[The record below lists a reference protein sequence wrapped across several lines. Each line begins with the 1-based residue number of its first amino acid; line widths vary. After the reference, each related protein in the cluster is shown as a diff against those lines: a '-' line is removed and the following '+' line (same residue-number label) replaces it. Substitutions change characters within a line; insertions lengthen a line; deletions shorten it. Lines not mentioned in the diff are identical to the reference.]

1 MNPYTMADSP
11 YIVEVTEENFQSV
24 ILEGSMQQPVLIDFW
39 ASWCQPCQAL
49 MPLLAKLA
57 EEYKGKF
64 ILAKIN
70 TEEQQAIAA
79 QFQIRSIPAVKLVYQ
94 GKLVD
99 EFAGALP
106 ESEVRAFLDKHIPQ
120 EKSAADQAIE
130 QVYALLMQG
139 ESDQAAVLI
148 QQVLEAEP
156 SNPQAILA
164 FAKLKATLGDMQAAS
179 EAIDSLPPEE
189 QQKPEVAAM
198 RAQMLFDKVASGAP
212 SIEDLNAHLLADE
225 NNSEAR
231 YQLAAQL
238 VMQNQLEH
246 ALDHLLTLMR
256 KDREY
261 GDDAARKAM
270 IQVFD
275 ILGSDHPITKK
286 YRTRMFNYL
295 Y

>member
-1 MNPYTMADSP
+1 MADSP
-11 YIVEVTEENFQSV
+11 YIIEVTDENFQSV
-24 ILEGSMQQPVLIDFW
+24 ILESSMQQPVLIDFW
-39 ASWCQPCQAL
+39 ATWCQPCQVL

-57 EEYKGKF
+57 DEYKGKF

-106 ESEVRAFLDKHIPQ
+106 ESEVRAFLDKHIQQ
-120 EKSAADQAIE
+120 EVSEADNAIE
-130 QVYALLMQG
+130 QAYALLMQG

-148 QQVLEAEP
+148 QKALEAEP

-164 FAKLKATLGDMQAAS
+164 FAKLKATLGDMNAAS
-179 EAIDSLPPEE
+179 EALDSLPPEE
-189 QQKPEVAAM
+189 QEKPEVAAM
-198 RAQMLFDKVASGAP
+198 RSQMLFDKVASGAP
-212 SIEDLNAHLLADE
+212 SVEDLNAVLLADDK
-225 NNSEAR
+225 NSEAR

-238 VMQNQLEH
+238 VMQNQLEP

-256 KDREY
+256 MDREY

>member
-1 MNPYTMADSP
+1 MADSP
-11 YIVEVTEENFQSV
+11 YIIEVTDENFQSV

-39 ASWCQPCQAL
+39 ASWCQPCQVL

-57 EEYKGKF
+57 DEYKGKF

-106 ESEVRAFLDKHIPQ
+106 ESEVRAFLDKHIQQ
-120 EKSAADQAIE
+120 EVSEADNAIE
-130 QVYALLMQG
+130 QAHALLMQG

-148 QQVLEAEP
+148 QKALEAEP

-164 FAKLKATLGDMQAAS
+164 FAKLKATLGDINAAS
-179 EAIDSLPPEE
+179 EALDSLPPEE
-189 QQKPEVAAM
+189 QEKPEVAAM

-212 SIEDLNAHLLADE
+212 SVEDLNAVLLANDK
-225 NNSEAR
+225 NSEAR

-238 VMQNQLEH
+238 VMQNQLEP

-256 KDREY
+256 MDREY

>member
-1 MNPYTMADSP
+1 MADSP
-11 YIVEVTEENFQSV
+11 YIIEVTDENFQSV

-39 ASWCQPCQAL
+39 ASWCQPCQVL

-57 EEYKGKF
+57 DEYKGKF

-106 ESEVRAFLDKHIPQ
+106 ESEVRAFLDKHIQQ
-120 EKSAADQAIE
+120 EVSEADNAIE
-130 QVYALLMQG
+130 QAYALLMQG

-148 QQVLEAEP
+148 QKVLEAEP

-164 FAKLKATLGDMQAAS
+164 FAKLKATLGDMNAAS
-179 EAIDSLPPEE
+179 EALDSLPPEE
-189 QQKPEVAAM
+189 QEKPEVAAM

-212 SIEDLNAHLLADE
+212 SVEDLNAVLLANDK
-225 NNSEAR
+225 NSEAR

-238 VMQNQLEH
+238 VMQNQLEP

-256 KDREY
+256 MDREY

>member
-1 MNPYTMADSP
+1 MSDSP
-11 YIVEVTEENFQSV
+11 YIIEVTEENFQSV
-24 ILEGSMQQPVLIDFW
+24 ILDGSMQQPVLIDFW

-57 EEYKGKF
+57 DEYQGKF

-120 EKSAADQAIE
+120 EKSEADNALEQA
-130 QVYALLMQG
+130 YTLLMQG

-148 QQVLEAEP
+148 QQVLKAEP

-164 FAKLKATLGDMQAAS
+164 FAKLKATLGDMSAAT
-179 EAIDSLPPEE
+179 EALDSLPKEE
-189 QQKPEVAAM
+189 QDKPEVAAM
-198 RAQMLFDKVASGAP
+198 RAQMLFDHVASEAP
-212 SIEDLNAHLLADE
+212 AIEDLNAMLLADE
-225 NNSEAR
+225 KNSEAR
-231 YQLAAQL
+231 FQLAAQL
-238 VMQNQLEH
+238 VMQGQLET
-246 ALDHLLTLMR
+246 ALEHLLVLMR
-256 KDREY
+256 SDREY

-275 ILGSDHPITKK
+275 ILGGDHPITKT

>member
-1 MNPYTMADSP
+1 MTDSP
-11 YIVEVTEENFQSV
+11 YITEVTEENFQSV
-24 ILEGSMQQPVLIDFW
+24 ILDGSMQQPVLIDFW

-57 EEYKGKF
+57 DEYQGKF

-99 EFAGALP
+99 EFAGALS
-106 ESEVRAFLDKHIPQ
+106 ESEVRAFLDKHIPH
-120 EKSAADQAIE
+120 EASEGENAIE
-130 QVYALLMQG
+130 QAYTLLMQG

-156 SNPQAILA
+156 TNPQAIVA
-164 FAKLKATLGDMQAAS
+164 FAKLKATLGDMSAAT
-179 EAIDSLPPEE
+179 EALDSLPREE
-189 QQKPEVAAM
+189 QDKPEVAAM
-198 RAQMLFDKVASGAP
+198 RAQMLFDKVASEAP
-212 SIEDLNAHLLADE
+212 AIEDLNAMLLADE
-225 NNSEAR
+225 KNSEAR

-238 VMQNQLEH
+238 VMQGQLET
-246 ALDHLLTLMR
+246 ALEHLLVLMR
-256 KDREY
+256 SDREY
-261 GDDAARKAM
+261 EDDAARKAM

-275 ILGSDHPITKK
+275 ILGGDHPITKT

>member
-1 MNPYTMADSP
+1 MADSP
-11 YIVEVTEENFQSV
+11 YIVEVTQENFQSV

-57 EEYKGKF
+57 DEYRGKF

-106 ESEVRAFLDKHIPQ
+106 ESEVRAFLDKHIQQ
-120 EKSAADQAIE
+120 EPSETDNAIE
-130 QVYALLMQG
+130 QAYALLMQG
-139 ESDQAAVLI
+139 ESDQAAALI
-148 QQVLEAEP
+148 QKALEE
-156 SNPQAILA
+156 NPADPKAIIA

-179 EAIDSLPPEE
+179 EALDTLPAEE
-189 QQKPEVAAM
+189 QEKPEVSAM

-212 SIEDLNAHLLADE
+212 AIEELNAALLADG

-238 VMQNQLEH
+238 VMHNELEP
-246 ALDHLLTLMR
+246 ALEQLLTLMR

-275 ILGSDHPITKK
+275 ILGGDHPITKTF
-286 YRTRMFNYL
+286 RTKMFNYL

>member
-1 MNPYTMADSP
+1 MTDSP
-11 YIVEVTEENFQSV
+11 YITEVTEENFQSV
-24 ILEGSMQQPVLIDFW
+24 ILDGSMQQPVLIDFW

-57 EEYKGKF
+57 DEYQGKF

-99 EFAGALP
+99 EFAGALS
-106 ESEVRAFLDKHIPQ
+106 ESEVRAFLDKHIPH
-120 EKSAADQAIE
+120 EASEGENAIE
-130 QVYALLMQG
+130 QAYTLLMQG

-156 SNPQAILA
+156 SNPQAIVA
-164 FAKLKATLGDMQAAS
+164 FAKLKATLGDMSAAT
-179 EAIDSLPPEE
+179 EALDSLPREE
-189 QQKPEVAAM
+189 QDKPEVVAM
-198 RAQMLFDKVASGAP
+198 RAQMLFDKVASEAP
-212 SIEDLNAHLLADE
+212 AIEDLNAMLLADE
-225 NNSEAR
+225 KNSEAR

-238 VMQNQLEH
+238 VMQGQLET
-246 ALDHLLTLMR
+246 ALEHLLVLMR
-256 KDREY
+256 SDREY
-261 GDDAARKAM
+261 EDDAARKAM

-275 ILGSDHPITKK
+275 ILGGDHPITKT

>member
-1 MNPYTMADSP
+1 MSDSP
-11 YIVEVTEENFQSV
+11 YIIEVTEENFQSV
-24 ILEGSMQQPVLIDFW
+24 ILDGSMQQPVLIDFW

-57 EEYKGKF
+57 DEYQGKF

-120 EKSAADQAIE
+120 EKSEADNALEQA
-130 QVYALLMQG
+130 YTLLMQG

-148 QQVLEAEP
+148 QQVLKAEP

-164 FAKLKATLGDMQAAS
+164 FAKLKATLGDMSAAT
-179 EAIDSLPPEE
+179 EALDSLPKEE
-189 QQKPEVAAM
+189 QDKPEVAAM
-198 RAQMLFDKVASGAP
+198 RAQMLFDHVASEAP
-212 SIEDLNAHLLADE
+212 AIEDLNAMLLADE
-225 NNSEAR
+225 KNSEAR
-231 YQLAAQL
+231 FQLAAQL
-238 VMQNQLEH
+238 VMQAQLET
-246 ALDHLLTLMR
+246 ALEHLLVLMR
-256 KDREY
+256 SDREY

-275 ILGSDHPITKK
+275 ILGGDHPITKT

>member
-1 MNPYTMADSP
+1 MTDSP

-49 MPLLAKLA
+49 MPLLARLA

-120 EKSAADQAIE
+120 EKSEADNAIE
-130 QVYALLMQG
+130 QAYALLMQG
-139 ESDQAAVLI
+139 ESDQAAALI
-148 QQVLEAEP
+148 QTALEAEP

-164 FAKLKATLGDMQAAS
+164 FAKLKATLGDMRAAS
-179 EAIDSLPPEE
+179 EALDSLPPEE
-189 QQKPEVAAM
+189 QEKPEVAAM

-212 SIEDLNAHLLADE
+212 SIEELNTLLLADE

-238 VMQNQLEH
+238 VMHNQLEP
-246 ALDHLLTLMR
+246 ALEHLLMLMR
-256 KDREY
+256 RDREY

-275 ILGSDHPITKK
+275 ILGDHPITKK
-286 YRTRMFNYL
+286 YRTKMFNYL

>member
-1 MNPYTMADSP
+1 MSDSP
-11 YIVEVTEENFQSV
+11 YIIEVTEENFQSV
-24 ILEGSMQQPVLIDFW
+24 ILDGSMQQPVLIDFW

-57 EEYKGKF
+57 DEYQGKF

-120 EKSAADQAIE
+120 EKSEADNALEQAH
-130 QVYALLMQG
+130 ALLMQG

-164 FAKLKATLGDMQAAS
+164 FAKLKATLGDMSAAT
-179 EAIDSLPPEE
+179 EALDSLPKEE
-189 QQKPEVAAM
+189 QDKPEVAAM
-198 RAQMLFDKVASGAP
+198 RAQMLFDHVASEAP
-212 SIEDLNAHLLADE
+212 AIEDLNAMLLADE
-225 NNSEAR
+225 KNSEAR
-231 YQLAAQL
+231 FQLAAQL
-238 VMQNQLEH
+238 VMQGQLET
-246 ALDHLLTLMR
+246 ALEHLLVLMR
-256 KDREY
+256 SDREY

-275 ILGSDHPITKK
+275 ILGGDHPITKT

>member
-1 MNPYTMADSP
+1 MADSP
-11 YIVEVTEENFQSV
+11 YIIEVTEENFQSV
-24 ILEGSMQQPVLIDFW
+24 ILDGSMQQPVLIDFW

-57 EEYKGKF
+57 DEYQGKF

-120 EKSAADQAIE
+120 EKSEADNALEQA
-130 QVYALLMQG
+130 YTLLMQG

-148 QQVLEAEP
+148 QQVLKAEP

-164 FAKLKATLGDMQAAS
+164 FAKLKATLGDMSAAT
-179 EAIDSLPPEE
+179 EALDSLPKEE
-189 QQKPEVAAM
+189 QDKPEVAAM
-198 RAQMLFDKVASGAP
+198 RAQMLFDKVVSEAP
-212 SIEDLNAHLLADE
+212 AIEDLNAMLLADE
-225 NNSEAR
+225 KNSEAR
-231 YQLAAQL
+231 FQLAAQL
-238 VMQNQLEH
+238 VMQGQLET
-246 ALDHLLTLMR
+246 ALEHLLVLMR
-256 KDREY
+256 SDREY

-275 ILGSDHPITKK
+275 ILGGDHPITKT

>member
-1 MNPYTMADSP
+1 MADSP
-11 YIVEVTEENFQSV
+11 YIIEVTEENFQSV
-24 ILEGSMQQPVLIDFW
+24 ILDGSMQQPVLIDFW

-57 EEYKGKF
+57 DEYQGKF

-120 EKSAADQAIE
+120 EKSEADNAIE
-130 QVYALLMQG
+130 QAYTLLMQG

-164 FAKLKATLGDMQAAS
+164 FAKLKATLGDMSAAT
-179 EAIDSLPPEE
+179 EALDSLPKEE
-189 QQKPEVAAM
+189 QDKPEVAAM
-198 RAQMLFDKVASGAP
+198 RAQMLFDKVVSEAP
-212 SIEDLNAHLLADE
+212 AIEDLNAMLLADE
-225 NNSEAR
+225 KNSEAR
-231 YQLAAQL
+231 FQLAAQL
-238 VMQNQLEH
+238 VMQGQLET
-246 ALDHLLTLMR
+246 ALEHLLVLMR
-256 KDREY
+256 SDREY

-275 ILGSDHPITKK
+275 ILGGDHPITKT

>member
-1 MNPYTMADSP
+1 MADSP
-11 YIVEVTEENFQSV
+11 YIVEVTQENFQSV

-57 EEYKGKF
+57 DEYRGKF

-106 ESEVRAFLDKHIPQ
+106 ESEVRAFLDKHIQQ
-120 EKSAADQAIE
+120 EPSETDNAIE
-130 QVYALLMQG
+130 QAYALLMQG
-139 ESDQAAVLI
+139 ESDQAAALI
-148 QQVLEAEP
+148 QKALEE
-156 SNPQAILA
+156 NPADPKAIIA
-164 FAKLKATLGDMQAAS
+164 FAKLKAALGDMQAAS
-179 EAIDSLPPEE
+179 EALDTLPPEE
-189 QQKPEVAAM
+189 QEKPEVSAM

-212 SIEDLNAHLLADE
+212 AIEELNAALLADG

-238 VMQNQLEH
+238 VMHNELEP
-246 ALDHLLTLMR
+246 ALEQLLTLMR

-275 ILGSDHPITKK
+275 ILGGDHPITKTF
-286 YRTRMFNYL
+286 RTKMFNYL

>member
-1 MNPYTMADSP
+1 MADSP
-11 YIVEVTEENFQSV
+11 YIIEVTDENFQSV

-39 ASWCQPCQAL
+39 ASWCQPCQVL

-57 EEYKGKF
+57 DEYKGKF

-106 ESEVRAFLDKHIPQ
+106 ESEVRAFLDKHIQQ
-120 EKSAADQAIE
+120 EVSEADNAIE
-130 QVYALLMQG
+130 QAHALLMQG

-148 QQVLEAEP
+148 QKALEAEP

-164 FAKLKATLGDMQAAS
+164 FAKLKATLGDINAAS
-179 EAIDSLPPEE
+179 EALDSLPPEE
-189 QQKPEVAAM
+189 QEKPEVAAM
-198 RAQMLFDKVASGAP
+198 RAQMLFDKVVSGAP
-212 SIEDLNAHLLADE
+212 SVEDLNAVLLANDK
-225 NNSEAR
+225 NSEAR

-238 VMQNQLEH
+238 VMQNQLEP

-256 KDREY
+256 MDREY

>member
-1 MNPYTMADSP
+1 MADSP
-11 YIVEVTEENFQSV
+11 YIIEVTEENFQSV
-24 ILEGSMQQPVLIDFW
+24 ILDGSMQQPVLIDFW

-57 EEYKGKF
+57 DEYQGKF

-120 EKSAADQAIE
+120 EKSVADNAIE
-130 QVYALLMQG
+130 QAYTLLMQG

-164 FAKLKATLGDMQAAS
+164 FAKLKATLGDMSAAT
-179 EAIDSLPPEE
+179 EALDSLPKEE
-189 QQKPEVAAM
+189 QDKPEVAAM
-198 RAQMLFDKVASGAP
+198 RAQMLFDKVVSEAP
-212 SIEDLNAHLLADE
+212 AIEDLNAMLLADE
-225 NNSEAR
+225 KNSEAR
-231 YQLAAQL
+231 FQLAAQL
-238 VMQNQLEH
+238 VMQGQLET
-246 ALDHLLTLMR
+246 ALEHLLVLMR
-256 KDREY
+256 SDREY

-275 ILGSDHPITKK
+275 ILGGDHPITKT

>member
-106 ESEVRAFLDKHIPQ
+106 EAEVRAFLDKHIPQ
-120 EKSAADQAIE
+120 EKNAADQAIE
-130 QVYALLMQG
+130 QAYALLMQG

-164 FAKLKATLGDMQAAS
+164 FAKLKAALGDMHAAS
-179 EAIDSLPPEE
+179 EALDSLPPEE

-238 VMQNQLEH
+238 VMQNQLEP

>member
-1 MNPYTMADSP
+1 MADSP
-11 YIVEVTEENFQSV
+11 YIIEVTDENFQSV

-39 ASWCQPCQAL
+39 ASWCQPCQVL

-57 EEYKGKF
+57 DEYKGKF

-106 ESEVRAFLDKHIPQ
+106 ESEVRAFLDKHIQQ
-120 EKSAADQAIE
+120 EVSEADNAIE
-130 QVYALLMQG
+130 QAYALLMQG

-148 QQVLEAEP
+148 QKTLEAEP

-164 FAKLKATLGDMQAAS
+164 FAKLKATLGDINAAS
-179 EAIDSLPPEE
+179 EALDSLPPEE
-189 QQKPEVAAM
+189 QEKPEVAAM

-212 SIEDLNAHLLADE
+212 SVEDLNAVLLANDK
-225 NNSEAR
+225 NSEAR

-238 VMQNQLEH
+238 VMQNQLEP

-256 KDREY
+256 MDREY

>member
-1 MNPYTMADSP
+1 MADSP
-11 YIVEVTEENFQSV
+11 YIIEVTEENFQTV

-57 EEYKGKF
+57 DEYKGKF

-120 EKSAADQAIE
+120 EKSAADNAIE
-130 QVYALLMQG
+130 QAYALLMQG

-148 QQVLEAEP
+148 QQVLEVEP

-164 FAKLKATLGDMQAAS
+164 FAKLKATLGDMHAAS
-179 EAIDSLPPEE
+179 EALDSLPPEE
-189 QQKPEVAAM
+189 KEKPEVAAM
-198 RAQMLFDKVASGAP
+198 RAQMLFDKVASEAQ
-212 SIEDLNAHLLADE
+212 SIEDLNAILLADE

-238 VMQNQLEH
+238 VMQNQLEP

-275 ILGSDHPITKK
+275 ILGSDHPISKK

>member
-1 MNPYTMADSP
+1 MADSP
-11 YIVEVTEENFQSV
+11 YIIEVTEENFQSV
-24 ILEGSMQQPVLIDFW
+24 ILDGSMQQPVLIDFW

-57 EEYKGKF
+57 DEYQGKF

-106 ESEVRAFLDKHIPQ
+106 ESEVRAFLVKHIPQ
-120 EKSAADQAIE
+120 EKSEADNAIE
-130 QVYALLMQG
+130 QAYTLLMQG

-164 FAKLKATLGDMQAAS
+164 FAKLKATLGDMSAAT
-179 EAIDSLPPEE
+179 EALDSLPKEE
-189 QQKPEVAAM
+189 QDKPEVAAM
-198 RAQMLFDKVASGAP
+198 RAQMLFDHVASEAP
-212 SIEDLNAHLLADE
+212 AIEDLNAMLLADE
-225 NNSEAR
+225 KNSEAR
-231 YQLAAQL
+231 FQLAAQL
-238 VMQNQLEH
+238 VMQGQLET
-246 ALDHLLTLMR
+246 ALEHLLVLMR
-256 KDREY
+256 SDREY

-275 ILGSDHPITKK
+275 ILGGDHPITKT

>member
-1 MNPYTMADSP
+1 MTDSP
-11 YIVEVTEENFQSV
+11 YIIEVTEENFQSV
-24 ILEGSMQQPVLIDFW
+24 ILDGSMQQPVLIDFW

-57 EEYKGKF
+57 DEYQGKF

-106 ESEVRAFLDKHIPQ
+106 ESEVRAFLDKHIPH
-120 EKSAADQAIE
+120 EASEGENAIE
-130 QVYALLMQG
+130 QAYTLLMQG

-156 SNPQAILA
+156 SNPQAIVA
-164 FAKLKATLGDMQAAS
+164 FAKLKATLGDMSAAT
-179 EAIDSLPPEE
+179 EALDSLPREE
-189 QQKPEVAAM
+189 QDKPEVAAM
-198 RAQMLFDKVASGAP
+198 RAQMLFDKVASEAP
-212 SIEDLNAHLLADE
+212 AIEDLNAMLLADE
-225 NNSEAR
+225 KNSEAR

-238 VMQNQLEH
+238 VMQGQLET
-246 ALDHLLTLMR
+246 ALEHLLVLMR
-256 KDREY
+256 SDREY
-261 GDDAARKAM
+261 EDDAARKAM

-275 ILGSDHPITKK
+275 ILGGDHPITKT

>member
-1 MNPYTMADSP
+1 MADSP
-11 YIVEVTEENFQSV
+11 YIVEVTAENFQSV

-49 MPLLAKLA
+49 MPVLAKLA
-57 EEYKGKF
+57 DEYAGKF

-79 QFQIRSIPAVKLVYQ
+79 QFQIRSIPAVKLVHE
-94 GKLVD
+94 GRLVD

-106 ESEVRAFLDKHIPQ
+106 EAEIRAFLDKHIPQ
-120 EKSAADQAIE
+120 EASEADNSIE
-130 QVYALLMQG
+130 QAYALLMQG
-139 ESDQAAVLI
+139 QSDAAATLI
-148 QQVLEAEP
+148 QQALDADP
-156 SNPQAILA
+156 QNPQAIIA
-164 FAKLKATLGDMQAAS
+164 FAKLKATLGEMDAAR
-179 EAIDSLPPEE
+179 AALDTLPQEE
-189 QQKPEVAAM
+189 QDKPEVAAM
-198 RAQMLFDKVASGAP
+198 RAQMVFDKVASGAP
-212 SIEDLNAHLLADE
+212 ALDDLNAMLLADE

-238 VMQNQLEH
+238 VMHNQLEP
-246 ALDHLLTLMR
+246 ALEHLLTLMR
-256 KDREY
+256 KDRAW

-275 ILGSDHPITKK
+275 ILGDHPITKK

>member
-1 MNPYTMADSP
+1 MTDSP
-11 YIVEVTEENFQSV
+11 YITEVTEENFQSV
-24 ILEGSMQQPVLIDFW
+24 ILDGSMQQPVLIDFW

-57 EEYKGKF
+57 DEYQGKF

-106 ESEVRAFLDKHIPQ
+106 ESEVRAFLDKHIPH
-120 EKSAADQAIE
+120 EASEGENAIE
-130 QVYALLMQG
+130 QAYTLLMQG

-156 SNPQAILA
+156 SNPQAIVA
-164 FAKLKATLGDMQAAS
+164 FAKLKATLGDMSAAT
-179 EAIDSLPPEE
+179 EALDSLPREE
-189 QQKPEVAAM
+189 QDKPEVAAM
-198 RAQMLFDKVASGAP
+198 RAQMVFDKVASEAP
-212 SIEDLNAHLLADE
+212 AIEDLNAMLLADE
-225 NNSEAR
+225 KNSEAR

-238 VMQNQLEH
+238 VMQGQLET
-246 ALDHLLTLMR
+246 ALEHLLVLMR
-256 KDREY
+256 SDREY
-261 GDDAARKAM
+261 EDDAARKAM

-275 ILGSDHPITKK
+275 ILGGDHPITKT

>member
-1 MNPYTMADSP
+1 MADSP
-11 YIVEVTEENFQSV
+11 YIVEVTQENFQSV

-57 EEYKGKF
+57 DEYRGKF

-106 ESEVRAFLDKHIPQ
+106 ESEVRAFLDKHIQQ
-120 EKSAADQAIE
+120 EPSETDNAIE
-130 QVYALLMQG
+130 QAYALLMQG
-139 ESDQAAVLI
+139 ESDQAAALI
-148 QQVLEAEP
+148 QKALEE
-156 SNPQAILA
+156 NPADPKAIIA

-179 EAIDSLPPEE
+179 EALDTLPAEE
-189 QQKPEVAAM
+189 QEKPEVSAM

-212 SIEDLNAHLLADE
+212 AIEELNAALLADG

-238 VMQNQLEH
+238 VMHNELEP
-246 ALDHLLTLMR
+246 ALEQLLTLMR

-261 GDDAARKAM
+261 RDDAARKAM

-275 ILGSDHPITKK
+275 ILGGDHPITKTF
-286 YRTRMFNYL
+286 RTKMFNYL

>member
-1 MNPYTMADSP
+1 MSDSP
-11 YIVEVTEENFQSV
+11 YIIEVTEENFQSV
-24 ILEGSMQQPVLIDFW
+24 ILDGSMQQPVLIDFW

-57 EEYKGKF
+57 DEYQGKF

-120 EKSAADQAIE
+120 EKSEADNALEQA
-130 QVYALLMQG
+130 YTLLMQG

-164 FAKLKATLGDMQAAS
+164 FAKLKATLGDMSAAT
-179 EAIDSLPPEE
+179 EALDSLPKEE
-189 QQKPEVAAM
+189 QDKPEVAAM
-198 RAQMLFDKVASGAP
+198 RAQMLFDKVVSEAP
-212 SIEDLNAHLLADE
+212 AIEDLNAMLLADE
-225 NNSEAR
+225 KNSEAR
-231 YQLAAQL
+231 FQLAAQL
-238 VMQNQLEH
+238 VMQGQLET
-246 ALDHLLTLMR
+246 ALEHLLVLMR
-256 KDREY
+256 SDREY

-275 ILGSDHPITKK
+275 ILGGDHPITKT

>member
-1 MNPYTMADSP
+1 MADSS

-57 EEYKGKF
+57 NEYKGKF

-120 EKSAADQAIE
+120 EKSEADNAIE
-130 QVYALLMQG
+130 QAYALLMQG
-139 ESDQAAVLI
+139 KSDQAAVLI
-148 QQVLEAEP
+148 QQALEAEP
-156 SNPQAILA
+156 TNPQAILA
-164 FAKLKATLGDMQAAS
+164 FAKLKATLGDMHAAS
-179 EAIDSLPPEE
+179 EALDSLPPEE
-189 QQKPEVAAM
+189 QEKPEVAAM

-212 SIEDLNAHLLADE
+212 SVEELNALLLADE

-238 VMQNQLEH
+238 VMQSQLEP
-246 ALDHLLTLMR
+246 ALDHLLILMR
-256 KDREY
+256 KNREY

-270 IQVFD
+270 IQVFE
-275 ILGSDHPITKK
+275 ILGSDHPITKT

>member
-1 MNPYTMADSP
+1 MADSP
-11 YIVEVTEENFQSV
+11 YIVEVTAENFQSV

-49 MPLLAKLA
+49 MPVLTKLA
-57 EEYKGKF
+57 DEYKGKF

-79 QFQIRSIPAVKLVYQ
+79 QFQIRSIPAVKLVHE
-94 GKLVD
+94 GRLVD

-106 ESEVRAFLDKHIPQ
+106 EAEIRAFLDKHIPQ
-120 EKSAADQAIE
+120 EASAADNSIE
-130 QVYALLMQG
+130 QAYALLMQG
-139 ESDQAAVLI
+139 QSDAAATLI
-148 QQVLEAEP
+148 QQALDADPE
-156 SNPQAILA
+156 NTQAIIA
-164 FAKLKATLGDMQAAS
+164 FAKLKATLGDMDAART
-179 EAIDSLPPEE
+179 ALDSLPQEE
-189 QQKPEVAAM
+189 QDKPEVAAM
-198 RAQMLFDKVASGAP
+198 RAQMVFDKVASGAP
-212 SIEDLNAHLLADE
+212 ALEDLNAMLLADE

-238 VMQNQLEH
+238 VMHNQLEP
-246 ALDHLLTLMR
+246 ALEHLMTLMR
-256 KDREY
+256 KDRAW

-275 ILGSDHPITKK
+275 ILGDHPITKK

>member
-1 MNPYTMADSP
+1 MADSP
-11 YIVEVTEENFQSV
+11 YIIEVTEENFQSV
-24 ILEGSMQQPVLIDFW
+24 ILDGSMQQPVLIDFW

-57 EEYKGKF
+57 DEYQGKF

-120 EKSAADQAIE
+120 EKSEADNALEQA
-130 QVYALLMQG
+130 YTLLMQG

-148 QQVLEAEP
+148 QQVLKAEP

-164 FAKLKATLGDMQAAS
+164 FAKLKATLGDMSAAT
-179 EAIDSLPPEE
+179 EALDSLPKEE
-189 QQKPEVAAM
+189 QDKPEVAAM
-198 RAQMLFDKVASGAP
+198 RAQMLFDHVASEAP
-212 SIEDLNAHLLADE
+212 AIEDLNAMLLADE
-225 NNSEAR
+225 KNSEAR
-231 YQLAAQL
+231 FQLAAQL
-238 VMQNQLEH
+238 VMQGQLET
-246 ALDHLLTLMR
+246 ALEHLLVLMR
-256 KDREY
+256 SDREY

-275 ILGSDHPITKK
+275 ILGGDHPITKT